1 MRKLNYILKKNIVKK
16 YNKQRVE
23 KNFALPI
30 CLAPYKSL
38 RFLPDGKITVCCHNN
53 SFVLGVYPQVQLNYI
68 WKSNKLKYLQKKLKK
83 ADFSAGCQTCF
94 YAFENLMFESVNPL
108 LYENYEINSE
118 YPIMLDFKIATECN
132 LECIM
137 CSEYSSSAIRTS
149 LGLENIQSVYDE
161 AFIDSI
167 SFLLKHIK
175 EARFSGGEPFLN
187 NIYFLIW
194 EKLVKENPECKIFI
208 QTNGSILNSKIKD
221 LLERG
226 NFYINVSVDAIESE
240 LYSRIRKN
248 ADINKTLKNIN
259 YFAEY
264 SLKNHR
270 KFGITACAMKD
281 NVGEWSSLVNLAN
294 ELNADIWFSEV
305 FFPFKNALWLAKSKD
320 LAELL
325 KIAELNFENNN
336 SNVQQNCYNHIIL
349 KNLIIKLKDLWEQ
362 AELRESEADNYCTT
376 VELVEKLKIKFSK
389 LIKNQPDKWE
399 IIEEAILSFEN
410 IKILDLSLFIERD
423 FDRMFVFDAFSRL
436 TKEELTENFGVL
448 LKT

>member
-281 NVGEWSSLVNLAN
+281 NVGEWSSLVNMAN

-305 FFPFKNALWLAKSKD
+305 FFPFKNALWTTKSS
-320 LAELL
+320 ELKEL
-325 KIAELNFENNN
+325 YRIAEVNFEKNENKYRFNNFN
-336 SNVQQNCYNHIIL
+336 KEIL
-349 KNLIIKLKDLWEQ
+349 KNIIQRLYDLYKQAESREKNPENYCLAFDLAKKLKKQ
-362 AELRESEADNYCTT
+362 FAN
-376 VELVEKLKIKFSK
+376 
-389 LIKNQPDKWE
+389 LIKEQPDKW
-399 IIEEAILSFEN
+399 IFIEETILSFEN
-410 IKILDLSLFIERD
+410 MKILDLSLFIERS
-423 FDRMFVFDAFSRL
+423 FASNLVF
-436 TKEELTENFGVL
+436 EELSKMNKDKLIENFSEL
-448 LKT
+448 LQ